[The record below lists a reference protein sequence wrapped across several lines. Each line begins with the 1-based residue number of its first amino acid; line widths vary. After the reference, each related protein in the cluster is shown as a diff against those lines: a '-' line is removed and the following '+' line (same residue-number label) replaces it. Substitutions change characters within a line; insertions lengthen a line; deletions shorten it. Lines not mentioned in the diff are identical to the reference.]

1 MRLQCPSRQ
10 ETPRLAHKVAATPT
24 IATPSRDVIIRLAE
38 LNVAKHFKFMP
49 PRYPFLHPCPPMG
62 GQVESKIPSQLDL
75 HDADFLCVKKT
86 CNDDI
91 LKTTK

>member
-38 LNVAKHFKFMP
+38 LNVAKKITNLKDLPGF
-49 PRYPFLHPCPPMG
+49 
-62 GQVESKIPSQLDL
+62 QVGIISQ
-75 HDADFLCVKKT
+75 KK
-86 CNDDI
+86 N
-91 LKTTK
+91 